1 MFTRSIYK
9 CEIIVYHLTIIIF
22 GTNKLYLAKLYSAE
36 RSEKLIGTYLNTQW
50 TRKILSVN
58 QSNH

>member
-1 MFTRSIYK
+1 MRDNYVPFNNNYI
-9 CEIIVYHLTIIIF
+9 

-36 RSEKLIGTYLNTQW
+36 RSEKLIGTYLNTRW
-50 TRKILSVN
+50 THKILSVN